1 MASFGDVASKKG
13 MKAKKVKKSP
23 DTKHRLPALAQREP
37 GCHNYGEITV
47 ELSAAFIGP

>member
-1 MASFGDVASKKG
+1 MASFGDVTFEKG
-13 MKAKKVKKSP
+13 MKAKVKKSP
-23 DTKHRLPALAQREP
+23 DTKHRLPASAQREP